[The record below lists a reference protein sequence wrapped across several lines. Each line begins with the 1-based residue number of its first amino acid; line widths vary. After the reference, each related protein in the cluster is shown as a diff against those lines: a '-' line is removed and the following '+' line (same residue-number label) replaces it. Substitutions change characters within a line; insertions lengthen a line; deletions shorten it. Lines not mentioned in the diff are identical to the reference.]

1 METYSTYSEDS
12 LRDELEESLLLQGYT
27 LKDNTFFLSEL
38 DRDSKRNAHKLARMD
53 RLAAHINILKK
64 NFSKIEKLTPQLE
77 DIDVSKISPK
87 LIELKG
93 TGNSLSNL
101 FLWWNLV
108 WWSLPYEKAYG
119 RQIRYLVWD
128 DYHNAPIGLIGL
140 QSPILKWKPRDS
152 YLNLESENLDYWV
165 NQSLNAQ
172 RLGALPPYNKLL
184 GGKLV
189 ASLIVSN
196 ELRELF
202 YKKYANRETELLKRK
217 IPSNLLFVTTTG
229 AFGKSS
235 IYNRLKNDEKRLI
248 CKKIG
253 DTQGSGTFHIPHSIY
268 EGLIGYLKEKE
279 LYTGRYFGSGPSK
292 RIKNI
297 DVALKAL
304 GYKKGVDHGIKRSIY
319 LFEMVSNI
327 LGVIHQG
334 EEPNW
339 ITQEVEQISNHWKSR
354 WALKRVRNAP
364 AEKLI
369 WNKDAYFSEVYCE
382 IEQAEKLLKI

>member
-279 LYTGRYFGSGPSK
+279 LYTGRYFGSGQSHERRPLA
-292 RIKNI
+292 RIY
-297 DVALKAL
+297 
-304 GYKKGVDHGIKRSIY
+304 G
-319 LFEMVSNI
+319 LFLRGFHLPVGS
-327 LGVIHQG
+327 V
-334 EEPNW
+334 W
-339 ITQEVEQISNHWKSR
+339 
-354 WALKRVRNAP
+354 
-364 AEKLI
+364 
-369 WNKDAYFSEVYCE
+369 
-382 IEQAEKLLKI
+382 